1 MKKNVKNKKLIKKV
15 INSITVESNFS
26 MFEVIIIVLISIC
39 FGIIVGYI
47 LTYTNSS
54 INYIRKDSNLSD
66 IVTTYKEINENYYK
80 KVDKSKLSDAAIS
93 AMMNSLGDSHTL
105 YLDNKLNENF
115 DETMNG
121 QFVGIGITIKYEGE
135 YNKVIKV
142 NKGDPADKAG
152 IKKDDLIIKIDG
164 KDCKEI
170 YGNEITKLIKGKVGS
185 KVIITVKRNDKEK
198 DITVIRG
205 KVDIQSVEG
214 KIYNEDNHKIGY
226 IRVSVFAS
234 NTYEQFEK
242 TLTMF
247 EKKKID
253 SLIIDLRNNPGGF
266 INSSRDIL
274 SLFFDKNV
282 VLYQTQ
288 KLNNSKKKIYSK
300 TSIKRD
306 YPIVILGNKS
316 SASSSEIVISCFKDN
331 YKNSYF
337 VGEKT
342 YGKGSVQESQS
353 LKSGNKIKYT
363 VNKWYTSKGKSIE
376 GDGINP
382 DYIVPLDDSF
392 YDNPSTENDAQLNKA
407 KEIIKKNH

>member
-185 KVIITVKRNDKEK
+185 KVIVTVKRNDKEK
-198 DITVIRG
+198 DITVIRE

-382 DYIVPLDDSF
+382 DYNVPLDDSF
-392 YDNPSTENDAQLNKA
+392 YDNPSIENDAQLNKA

>member
-1 MKKNVKNKKLIKKV
+1 MKKNVKNKKLKKKV
-15 INSITVESNFS
+15 IDSITVESNFS

-54 INYIRKDSNLSD
+54 INYIRNDSNLSD

-170 YGNEITKLIKGKVGS
+170 QSANIKAIFTTFFVFQLEISGK
-185 KVIITVKRNDKEK
+185 DFK
-198 DITVIRG
+198 DL
-205 KVDIQSVEG
+205 Q
-214 KIYNEDNHKIGY
+214 
-226 IRVSVFAS
+226 
-234 NTYEQFEK
+234 
-242 TLTMF
+242 
-247 EKKKID
+247 
-253 SLIIDLRNNPGGF
+253 LRNKASISVIFCVSHLEISG
-266 INSSRDIL
+266 
-274 SLFFDKNV
+274 K
-282 VLYQTQ
+282 
-288 KLNNSKKKIYSK
+288 KSK
-300 TSIKRD
+300 
-306 YPIVILGNKS
+306 
-316 SASSSEIVISCFKDN
+316 E
-331 YKNSYF
+331 
-337 VGEKT
+337 
-342 YGKGSVQESQS
+342 
-353 LKSGNKIKYT
+353 
-363 VNKWYTSKGKSIE
+363 
-376 GDGINP
+376 
-382 DYIVPLDDSF
+382 
-392 YDNPSTENDAQLNKA
+392 
-407 KEIIKKNH
+407 